1 MGKSDKDGKKRIVFI
16 GKSNVGKSSLVN
28 AFLGKEFCSTNDDKT
43 ADKDSQETTMQLPPC
58 GSVVIVDTDPIDDSV
73 ELKQDK
79 LKRTIEILSSADF
92 VVVVLDAREK
102 ISQTERSIFYQ
113 LKNLSI
119 PFVVAV
125 NKIEFGVNSELING
139 LRALNAVHFEISCK
153 EEVGIDALKT
163 RITRQFQRKPAKASK
178 S

>member
-1 MGKSDKDGKKRIVFI
+1 MTKSSRTKYKRIVFI
-16 GKSNVGKSSLVN
+16 GKSNVGKSSLIN
-28 AFLGKEFCSTNDDKT
+28 AFLGKEFCSTNADKT
-43 ADKDSQETTMQLPPC
+43 ADKESQETTMQLPPC

-79 LKRTIEILSSADF
+79 LKRTIEILSTADF

-102 ISQTERSIFYQ
+102 ISQTDKSIFYQ

-153 EEVGIDALKT
+153 EDVGIDALKT
-163 RITRQFQRKPAKASK
+163 RITRQFQSKPAKISK

>member
-1 MGKSDKDGKKRIVFI
+1 MTKSSRTTYKRIVFI

-28 AFLGKEFCSTNDDKT
+28 AFLGKEFCSTNADKT
-43 ADKDSQETTMQLPPC
+43 ADKELQETTMQLPPC
-58 GSVVIVDTDPIDDSV
+58 GSVVIVDTDPIDNSV

-79 LKRTIEILSSADF
+79 LKRTTEILSSADF

-102 ISQTERSIFYQ
+102 ISQADKSIFYQ

-125 NKIEFGVNSELING
+125 NKIEFGVNSELINE

-163 RITRQFQRKPAKASK
+163 RITRQFQSKPAQASK